1 MEIVCGVCTN
11 VRNNSKHGISF
22 QKLLTLIRREFR
34 KSDIELKVKSTRD
47 KTLADEVFYTN
58 GYYDPEDDKTNECPI
73 ELIIT
78 HNFAPGALWYPS
90 HSTLLLVQ
98 VFDTTVHEL
107 RHMRQFRKRKFLAGK
122 LRPSGHKEYL
132 SDPDEIDAYSISI
145 ATELCRSLGKHRA
158 LRYLRNPSTLSRF
171 KLGNNFVSPCLGM
184 YKAEFPN
191 PKDPVMKTLAKKI
204 YVRLQK
210 VDTDNIFL

>member
-1 MEIVCGVCTN
+1 MEKVCGVCTN
-11 VRNNSKHGISF
+11 VRINSKHGISF

-34 KSDIELKVKSTRD
+34 KSDIELKIRSVRD

-58 GYYDPEDDKTNECPI
+58 GYYDPKEDRANECPI
-73 ELIIT
+73 ELVIT
-78 HNFAPGALWYPS
+78 HNFNKNILWYTS
-90 HSTLLLVQ
+90 HTTSLLVQ

-122 LRPSGHKEYL
+122 HRQPGHKEYL

-145 ATELCRSLGKHRA
+145 ATELCRGLGKHRA
-158 LRYLRNPSTLSRF
+158 IRYLHNHSILSRF
-171 KLGNNFVSPCLGM
+171 KLGDNFVSPCLGM
-184 YKAEFPN
+184 YRAEFPN
-191 PKDPVMKTLAKKI
+191 PKDPVMKQLTKKI

-210 VDTDNIFL
+210 VDTDNIFS